1 MANMLITEKQM
12 KMLSKKLISEAL
24 GVPDY
29 VLDAAEIL
37 YDKVKEHIQ
46 SINDVQEEYEF
57 DGSVDFVLGGK
68 KKVKID
74 SYNLTVNIEE
84 FDGYEGVLDIMS
96 MGVAGRF
103 EFNRDKYMK
112 ENEMLSLLE
121 LTITY
126 AVGEG
131 WDPKDLIVVLEK
143 DKEEHIASLAHE
155 LKHKYDKQAK
165 QFSLIGDDAEY
176 QATQRKGNFGI
187 KVIDNVFFRYMYYIS
202 GIENLVR
209 PTEIASSMKSKNIT
223 KSKFMDFLRENRVYN
238 ELVEIRKFT
247 FDDFITRLKEE
258 EDRMDALLDHIDE
271 DPSNMTIDEKINR
284 VLEVVYIDLVN
295 NRMEMFVKMT
305 EHHMDTMIKFGAQL
319 GLLPPN
325 LQGRVEELKKTDEIR
340 QKFLN
345 YTIKFKNNPTKF
357 FENEIENFN
366 FVSNKILKKISK
378 LYAMAKDDEQVTE
391 SIINWDLHQKLMEKR
406 YGKRKIE
413 TEIKDWKIK

>member
-1 MANMLITEKQM
+1 MANILITEKQM
-12 KMLSKKLISEAL
+12 KTLSKKLISEAL

-46 SINDVQEEYEF
+46 SIDDAQEEYEF
-57 DGSVDFVLGGK
+57 DGYVDFVLGGK
-68 KKVKID
+68 KKVEID
-74 SYNLTVNIEE
+74 SYKLKVNVEE
-84 FDGYEGVLDIMS
+84 FNGYEGVLDIMS

-103 EFNRDKYMK
+103 NFNRDKYMK

-126 AVGEG
+126 AVGKD
-131 WDPKDLIVVLEK
+131 WDPKDLVVELEK
-143 DKEEHIASLAHE
+143 NKEDHISSLAHE
-155 LKHKYDKQAK
+155 LKHKYDQQAK

-176 QATQRKGNFGI
+176 QATQIKGNFGI

-258 EDRMDALLDHIDE
+258 EDRMDALLEHIDE

-305 EHHMDTMIKFGAQL
+305 EHHMDDMIKFGAQL

-366 FVSNKILKKISK
+366 FVSNKMLKKISK

-391 SIINWDLHQKLMEKR
+391 SIINWELHQKLMEKK

-413 TEIKDWKIK
+413 TKYRY

>member
-1 MANMLITEKQM
+1 MANILITEKQM
-12 KMLSKKLISEAL
+12 KTLSKKLISEAL

-46 SINDVQEEYEF
+46 SIDDAQEEYEF
-57 DGSVDFVLGGK
+57 DGYVDFVLGGK
-68 KKVKID
+68 KKVEID
-74 SYNLTVNIEE
+74 SYKLKVNVEE
-84 FDGYEGVLDIMS
+84 FNGYEGVLDIMS
-96 MGVAGRF
+96 MGVAGKF
-103 EFNRDKYMK
+103 NFNRDKYMK

-126 AVGEG
+126 AVGEN
-131 WDPKDLIVVLEK
+131 WDPKDLIVELEK
-143 DKEEHIASLAHE
+143 NKEDHISSLAHE
-155 LKHKYDKQAK
+155 LKHKYDQQAK

-258 EDRMDALLDHIDE
+258 EDRMDDLLKHIDE

-413 TEIKDWKIK
+413 TKYRY

>member
-1 MANMLITEKQM
+1 MANILITEKQM

-46 SINDVQEEYEF
+46 SINDVQEKYEF

-74 SYNLTVNIEE
+74 SYNLIVNIEE

-103 EFNRDKYMK
+103 NFNRDKYMK

-126 AVGEG
+126 AVGEN
-131 WDPKDLIVVLEK
+131 WDPKDLIVELEK
-143 DKEEHIASLAHE
+143 NKEDHISSLAHE
-155 LKHKYDKQAK
+155 LKHKYDQQAK

-176 QATQRKGNFGI
+176 QATQIKGNFGI

-258 EDRMDALLDHIDE
+258 EDRMDALLEHIDE

-413 TEIKDWKIK
+413 TKYRY

>member
-1 MANMLITEKQM
+1 
-12 KMLSKKLISEAL
+12 
-24 GVPDY
+24 
-29 VLDAAEIL
+29 
-37 YDKVKEHIQ
+37 
-46 SINDVQEEYEF
+46 
-57 DGSVDFVLGGK
+57 
-68 KKVKID
+68 
-74 SYNLTVNIEE
+74 
-84 FDGYEGVLDIMS
+84 
-96 MGVAGRF
+96 
-103 EFNRDKYMK
+103 
-112 ENEMLSLLE
+112 
-121 LTITY
+121 
-126 AVGEG
+126 
-131 WDPKDLIVVLEK
+131 
-143 DKEEHIASLAHE
+143 
-155 LKHKYDKQAK
+155 
-165 QFSLIGDDAEY
+165 
-176 QATQRKGNFGI
+176 
-187 KVIDNVFFRYMYYIS
+187 
-202 GIENLVR
+202 
-209 PTEIASSMKSKNIT
+209 
-223 KSKFMDFLRENRVYN
+223 MDFLRENRVYN

-258 EDRMDALLDHIDE
+258 EDRMDALLEHIDE

-413 TEIKDWKIK
+413 TKIKDWKIK

>member
-1 MANMLITEKQM
+1 MLITEKQM

>member
-1 MANMLITEKQM
+1 MANILITEKQM
-12 KMLSKKLISEAL
+12 KTLSKKLISEAL

-46 SINDVQEEYEF
+46 SIDDAQEEYEF
-57 DGSVDFVLGGK
+57 DGYVDFVLGGK
-68 KKVKID
+68 KKVEID
-74 SYNLTVNIEE
+74 SYKLKVNVEE
-84 FDGYEGVLDIMS
+84 FNGYEGVLDIMS

-103 EFNRDKYMK
+103 NFNRDKYMK

-126 AVGEG
+126 AVGEN
-131 WDPKDLIVVLEK
+131 WDPKDLIVELEK
-143 DKEEHIASLAHE
+143 NKEDHISSLAHE
-155 LKHKYDKQAK
+155 LKHKYDQQAK

-258 EDRMDALLDHIDE
+258 EDRMDALLEHIDE

-391 SIINWDLHQKLMEKR
+391 SIINWELHQKLMEKK

-413 TEIKDWKIK
+413 TKYKY

>member
-1 MANMLITEKQM
+1 MANILITEKQM
-12 KMLSKKLISEAL
+12 KTLSKKLISEAL

-46 SINDVQEEYEF
+46 SIDDAQEEYEF
-57 DGSVDFVLGGK
+57 DGYVDFVLGGK
-68 KKVKID
+68 KKVEID
-74 SYNLTVNIEE
+74 SYKLKVNVEE
-84 FDGYEGVLDIMS
+84 FNGYEGVLDIMS
-96 MGVAGRF
+96 MGVAGKF
-103 EFNRDKYMK
+103 NFNRDKYMK

-126 AVGEG
+126 AVGEN
-131 WDPKDLIVVLEK
+131 WDPKDLIVELEK
-143 DKEEHIASLAHE
+143 NKEDHISSLAHE
-155 LKHKYDKQAK
+155 LKHKYDQQAK

-258 EDRMDALLDHIDE
+258 EDRMDALLEHIDE

-413 TEIKDWKIK
+413 TKYRY

>member
-1 MANMLITEKQM
+1 MANILITEKQM
-12 KMLSKKLISEAL
+12 KTLSKKLISEAL

-46 SINDVQEEYEF
+46 SIDDAQEEYEF
-57 DGSVDFVLGGK
+57 DGYVDFVLGGK
-68 KKVKID
+68 KKVEID
-74 SYNLTVNIEE
+74 SYKLKVNVEE
-84 FDGYEGVLDIMS
+84 FNGYEGVLDIMS

-103 EFNRDKYMK
+103 NFSRDKYMK

-126 AVGEG
+126 AVGEN
-131 WDPKDLIVVLEK
+131 WDPKDLIVELEK
-143 DKEEHIASLAHE
+143 NKEDHISSLAHE
-155 LKHKYDKQAK
+155 LKHKYDQQAK

-176 QATQRKGNFGI
+176 QATQRKNNFGI

-258 EDRMDALLDHIDE
+258 EDRMDALLEHIDE

-413 TEIKDWKIK
+413 TKYRY

>member
-1 MANMLITEKQM
+1 MANILITEKQM
-12 KMLSKKLISEAL
+12 KTLSKKLISEAL

-74 SYNLTVNIEE
+74 SYKLKVNVEE
-84 FDGYEGVLDIMS
+84 FNGYEGVLDIMS

-103 EFNRDKYMK
+103 NFNRDKYMK
-112 ENEMLSLLE
+112 ENEMSSLLE

-126 AVGEG
+126 AVGKD
-131 WDPKDLIVVLEK
+131 WDPKDLVVELEK
-143 DKEEHIASLAHE
+143 NKEDHISSLAHE

-305 EHHMDTMIKFGAQL
+305 EHHMDDMIKFGAQL
-319 GLLPPN
+319 GFLPPN
-325 LQGRVEELKKTDEIR
+325 LQGRVAELKKTDEIR
-340 QKFLN
+340 EKFLN

-366 FVSNKILKKISK
+366 FVSNKMLKKISK

-391 SIINWDLHQKLMEKR
+391 SIINWELHQKLMEKK

-413 TEIKDWKIK
+413 TKYRY